1 MQTELTCQRIQEFET
16 QASSDL
22 ELRNNKIDELNRVNI
37 NYYYADQV
45 LHLLFS
51 LIRGYKSFFPK
62 LLFQTTDELRHQM
75 ANQQKMIEQHKSHIN
90 KCIDVVKKLLKEKS
104 NIEKKEARQKCMQN
118 RLRLGQFV
126 TQRVGATFQENWTDG
141 YAFQELARRQEEI
154 GTEREE
160 IDKQKKSLVKK
171 RPSNSETGR
180 KRSQP
185 QPSLHNGTE
194 ATFLKPDAVP
204 GSYTWQ
210 EYYEADEILKVSL
223 FCDHIPK
230 KVISS
235 FLTPCYRVLPS

>member
-1 MQTELTCQRIQEFET
+1 
-16 QASSDL
+16 
-22 ELRNNKIDELNRVNI
+22 
-37 NYYYADQV
+37 
-45 LHLLFS
+45 
-51 LIRGYKSFFPK
+51 
-62 LLFQTTDELRHQM
+62 M

-141 YAFQELARRQEEI
+141 YAFHELARRQEEI
-154 GTEREE
+154 ATEREE
-160 IDKQKKSLVKK
+160 IDKQKKLLLKK

-210 EYYEADEILKVSL
+210 EYYEADEILKVSQRFTNAFFLYVSDL
-223 FCDHIPK
+223 FPL
-230 KVISS
+230 
-235 FLTPCYRVLPS
+235 LTLAIMCTFPVEAKRVEKGRRGLAIRNGKTREGTEFTHKRVKAYSQRGPIEI

>member
-1 MQTELTCQRIQEFET
+1 
-16 QASSDL
+16 
-22 ELRNNKIDELNRVNI
+22 
-37 NYYYADQV
+37 
-45 LHLLFS
+45 
-51 LIRGYKSFFPK
+51 
-62 LLFQTTDELRHQM
+62 M
-75 ANQQKMIEQHKSHIN
+75 ANQQKVIEQHKSHIN

-141 YAFQELARRQEEI
+141 YAFHELARRQEEI
-154 GTEREE
+154 ATEREE
-160 IDKQKKSLVKK
+160 IDKQKKLLLKK

-210 EYYEADEILKVSL
+210 EYYEADEILKVYHDTLRLL
-223 FCDHIPK
+223 FLFKMSCLH
-230 KVISS
+230 SS
-235 FLTPCYRVLPS
+235 NLKL